1 VEIVPLVAAK
11 GSVGVT
17 TAALTLAAVW
27 PEGRGAPVVV
37 ECDPGGGDVA
47 ARFGLEVIPGVVS
60 LAAELERSGPAD
72 PTDSGDQVGGH
83 TQELPGGLR
92 VLVAPASP
100 EEMRLP
106 LERLAEDLPRLAL
119 GEVDLIV
126 DCGRLEASAMRQR
139 TAVLRLIQRCGL
151 MVVVLR
157 PELAA
162 LQHLNVWLPTLRSLD
177 VEVLALL
184 SGRGPYSPEEIAQTM
199 DLRVIGALP
208 HDRAAADVV
217 GGASG
222 SRPDRSALFRA
233 ARPAGVAIAAVLGRP
248 QSAPV
253 APTPLEEAVP

>member
-1 VEIVPLVAAK
+1 M
-11 GSVGVT
+11 
-17 TAALTLAAVW
+17 
-27 PEGRGAPVVV
+27 VV

-60 LAAELERSGPAD
+60 LAAELERFGPAG
-72 PTDSGDQVGGH
+72 PGDQVGGH

-92 VLVAPASP
+92 VLVAPTSP

-106 LERLAEDLPRLAL
+106 LDRLAEDLPRLAL

-151 MVVVLR
+151 MVVVVR

-177 VEVLALL
+177 VAILALL

-208 HDRAAADVV
+208 HDRAAAGNVSLALV
-217 GGASG
+217 PPG
-222 SRPDRSALFRA
+222 S
-233 ARPAGVAIAAVLGRP
+233 
-248 QSAPV
+248 
-253 APTPLEEAVP
+253 

>member
-1 VEIVPLVAAK
+1 MDIVPFVAVK

-27 PEGRGAPVVV
+27 PDGRGAPVVV

-60 LAAELERSGPAD
+60 LAAELERFGPAG
-72 PTDSGDQVGGH
+72 PGDQVGGR

-92 VLVAPASP
+92 VLVAPTSP

-151 MVVVLR
+151 MVVVVR

-184 SGRGPYSPEEIAQTM
+184 SGRGPYSPEEIAATM
-199 DLRVIGALP
+199 GLRVIGALP

-222 SRPDRSALFRA
+222 SRPDRSPLFRA
-233 ARPAGVAIAAVLGRP
+233 ARPAGAAIAAVLGRS

-253 APTPLEEAVP
+253 APTPLAEAVP

>member
-1 VEIVPLVAAK
+1 MDIVPFVAVK

-27 PEGRGAPVVV
+27 PDGRGAPVVV

-60 LAAELERSGPAD
+60 LAAELECFGPAG
-72 PTDSGDQVGGH
+72 PGDQVGGH

-92 VLVAPASP
+92 VLVAPTSP

-151 MVVVLR
+151 MVVVVR

-184 SGRGPYSPEEIAQTM
+184 SGRGPYSPEEIAATM
-199 DLRVIGALP
+199 GLRVIGALP

-222 SRPDRSALFRA
+222 SRPDRSPLFRA
-233 ARPAGVAIAAVLGRP
+233 ARPAGAAIAAVLGRS

-253 APTPLEEAVP
+253 APTPLAEAVP

>member
-1 VEIVPLVAAK
+1 MDIVPFVAVK

-27 PEGRGAPVVV
+27 PDGRGAPVVV

-60 LAAELERSGPAD
+60 LAAELERFGPAG
-72 PTDSGDQVGGH
+72 TGDQVGGH

-92 VLVAPASP
+92 VLVAPTSP

-151 MVVVLR
+151 MVVVVR

-184 SGRGPYSPEEIAQTM
+184 SGRGPYSPEEIAATM

-222 SRPDRSALFRA
+222 PRPDRSALFRA
-233 ARPAGVAIAAVLGRP
+233 ARPAGAAIAAVLGRSL
-248 QSAPV
+248 SAPV
-253 APTPLEEAVP
+253 APPPLEEAVP

>member
-1 VEIVPLVAAK
+1 MEIVPLVAAK

-60 LAAELERSGPAD
+60 LAAELERFGPAG
-72 PTDSGDQVGGH
+72 PGDQVGGH

-92 VLVAPASP
+92 VLVAPTSP

-126 DCGRLEASAMRQR
+126 DCGRLEAAAMRQR

-151 MVVVLR
+151 MVVVVR

-177 VEVLALL
+177 VAILALL
-184 SGRGPYSPEEIAQTM
+184 SGRGPYSAEEIAETM

-222 SRPDRSALFRA
+222 SRPDRSPLFRA
-233 ARPAGVAIAAVLGRP
+233 ARPAGAAIAAVLGRS
-248 QSAPV
+248 QSATLPP
-253 APTPLEEAVP
+253 APLEEAVP

>member
-1 VEIVPLVAAK
+1 MDIVPFVAVK

-60 LAAELERSGPAD
+60 LAAELERFGPAG
-72 PTDSGDQVGGH
+72 PGDQVGGH

-92 VLVAPASP
+92 VLVAPTSP

-126 DCGRLEASAMRQR
+126 DCGRLEAAAMRQR

-151 MVVVLR
+151 MVVVVR

-184 SGRGPYSPEEIAQTM
+184 SGRGPYSPEEIAATM
-199 DLRVIGALP
+199 GLRVIGALP
-208 HDRAAADVV
+208 HDRAAADVG

-222 SRPDRSALFRA
+222 SRPDRSPLFRA
-233 ARPAGVAIAAVLGRP
+233 ARPAGAAIAAVLGRSL
-248 QSAPV
+248 SAPV
-253 APTPLEEAVP
+253 APSPLEEAIP

>member
-1 VEIVPLVAAK
+1 VAIVPLVAAK
-11 GSVGVT
+11 GSAGVT

-27 PEGRGAPVVV
+27 PEGRGAPLVV

-47 ARFGLEVIPGVVS
+47 ARFGLGVIPGVVS

-72 PTDSGDQVGGH
+72 PADCGNQVGGH

-92 VLVAPASP
+92 ILVAPTSP

-106 LERLAEDLPRLAL
+106 LERLAEDLPRLAQAKA
-119 GEVDLIV
+119 DFMV
-126 DCGRLEASAMRQR
+126 DCGRLEASAMRQH

-151 MVVVLR
+151 VVVVVR

-177 VEVLALL
+177 VDVLALL
-184 SGRGPYSPEEIAQTM
+184 SGRGPYSPEEIGDTM

-208 HDRAAADVV
+208 HDPAAADVV

-233 ARPAGVAIAAVLGRP
+233 ARPAGAAIAAVLARS

>member
-1 VEIVPLVAAK
+1 MDIVPLLAAK
-11 GSVGVT
+11 GSMGVT

-27 PEGRGAPVVV
+27 PQRRGAPVVV

-72 PTDSGDQVGGH
+72 PAESGDQVGGH

-92 VLVAPASP
+92 VLVAPTSP

-106 LERLAEDLPRLAL
+106 LERLAEDLPRLAQAKA
-119 GEVDLIV
+119 DFMV

-139 TAVLRLIQRCGL
+139 TATLRLVQRCGL
-151 MVVVLR
+151 VVVVVR

-177 VEVLALL
+177 VAILALL

-199 DLRVIGALP
+199 DLRVIGTLP
-208 HDRAAADVV
+208 HDPAAAGVV

-233 ARPAGVAIAAVLGRP
+233 ARPAGAAIAAVLGRP
-248 QSAPV
+248 QSAPL
-253 APTPLEEAVP
+253 APAPLEEAVP

>member
-1 VEIVPLVAAK
+1 VDIVPLIAAK

-60 LAAELERSGPAD
+60 LAAELERSGPAG
-72 PTDSGDQVGGH
+72 PGEQVGGH

-92 VLVAPASP
+92 VLVAPTSP

-151 MVVVLR
+151 MVVVVR

-177 VEVLALL
+177 VAILALL
-184 SGRGPYSPEEIAQTM
+184 SGRGPYSAEEIGETM

-233 ARPAGVAIAAVLGRP
+233 ARPAGAAIAAVLGRS
-248 QSAPV
+248 QSATLPP
-253 APTPLEEAVP
+253 APLEEAVP

>member
-1 VEIVPLVAAK
+1 MDIVPFVAVK

-60 LAAELERSGPAD
+60 LAAELERSGPAG
-72 PTDSGDQVGGH
+72 PGEQVGGH

-92 VLVAPASP
+92 VLVAPTSP

-151 MVVVLR
+151 MVVVVR

-184 SGRGPYSPEEIAQTM
+184 SGRGPYSPEEIAATM
-199 DLRVIGALP
+199 GLRVIGALP

-222 SRPDRSALFRA
+222 SRPDRSPLFRA
-233 ARPAGVAIAAVLGRP
+233 ARPACAAIAGVLERSH
-248 QSAPV
+248 SAPV
-253 APTPLEEAVP
+253 ARTPLEEAVP

>member
-1 VEIVPLVAAK
+1 MDIVPFVAVK

-27 PEGRGAPVVV
+27 PDGRGAPVVV

-60 LAAELERSGPAD
+60 LAAELERFGPAG
-72 PTDSGDQVGGH
+72 TGDQVGGH

-92 VLVAPASP
+92 VLVAPTSP

-106 LERLAEDLPRLAL
+106 LDRLAEDLPRLAL

-151 MVVVLR
+151 MVVVVR

-184 SGRGPYSPEEIAQTM
+184 SGRGPYSPEEIAATM
-199 DLRVIGALP
+199 GLRVIGALP

-233 ARPAGVAIAAVLGRP
+233 ARPAGAAIAAVLGRSL
-248 QSAPV
+248 SAPV
-253 APTPLEEAVP
+253 APPPLEEAVP

>member
-1 VEIVPLVAAK
+1 MAIVPLVAAK

-17 TAALTLAAVW
+17 TTALTLAAVW
-27 PEGRGAPVVV
+27 PEGRGAPLVV

-47 ARFGLEVIPGVVS
+47 ARFGLGVIPGVVS

-72 PTDSGDQVGGH
+72 PADCGNQVGGH

-92 VLVAPASP
+92 ILVAPTSP

-106 LERLAEDLPRLAL
+106 LERLAEDLPRLAQAKA
-119 GEVDLIV
+119 DFMV
-126 DCGRLEASAMRQR
+126 DCGRLEASAMRQH

-151 MVVVLR
+151 VVVVVR

-177 VEVLALL
+177 VAILALL

-222 SRPDRSALFRA
+222 SRPDRSPLFRA
-233 ARPAGVAIAAVLGRP
+233 ARPAGAAIAAVLGRS

-253 APTPLEEAVP
+253 APTPLAEAVP

>member
-1 VEIVPLVAAK
+1 MDIVPFVAVK

-27 PEGRGAPVVV
+27 PDGRGAPVVV

-60 LAAELERSGPAD
+60 LAAELERFGPAG
-72 PTDSGDQVGGH
+72 PGDQVGGH

-92 VLVAPASP
+92 VLVAPTSP

-151 MVVVLR
+151 MVVVVR

-177 VEVLALL
+177 VAILALL

-233 ARPAGVAIAAVLGRP
+233 ARPAGAAIAAVLGRSL
-248 QSAPV
+248 SAPV
-253 APTPLEEAVP
+253 APSPLEEAIP

>member
-1 VEIVPLVAAK
+1 MDIVPLIAAK

-60 LAAELERSGPAD
+60 LAAELERFGPAG
-72 PTDSGDQVGGH
+72 PGDQVGGH

-92 VLVAPASP
+92 VLVAPTSP

-151 MVVVLR
+151 MVVVVR

-177 VEVLALL
+177 VAILALL

-233 ARPAGVAIAAVLGRP
+233 ARPAGAAIAAVLGRSL
-248 QSAPV
+248 SAPV
-253 APTPLEEAVP
+253 APPPLAAAVP

>member
-1 VEIVPLVAAK
+1 MDIVPLVAAK

-47 ARFGLEVIPGVVS
+47 ARFGLEVIPGMVS

-72 PTDSGDQVGGH
+72 PADSGDQVGGH

-92 VLVAPASP
+92 VLVAPTSP

-119 GEVDLIV
+119 GKVDLIV

-139 TAVLRLIQRCGL
+139 TAALRLIQRCGV
-151 MVVVLR
+151 MVVVVR

-162 LQHLNVWLPTLRSLD
+162 LQHLNVWLPTLRSLE
-177 VEVLALL
+177 VEVLTLL
-184 SGRGPYSPEEIAQTM
+184 SGRGPYSPEEIAETM

-208 HDRAAADVV
+208 HDPAAADVV

-222 SRPDRSALFRA
+222 SRPNRSALFRA
-233 ARPAGVAIAAVLGRP
+233 ARPAGAAIAAVLGRSH
-248 QSAPV
+248 SAPV

>member
-1 VEIVPLVAAK
+1 MDIVPLIAAK

-60 LAAELERSGPAD
+60 LAAELERSGPAG
-72 PTDSGDQVGGH
+72 PGEQVGGH

-92 VLVAPASP
+92 VLVAPTSP

-151 MVVVLR
+151 MVVVVR

-177 VEVLALL
+177 VAILALL
-184 SGRGPYSPEEIAQTM
+184 SGQGPYSVEEIAQTM

-233 ARPAGVAIAAVLGRP
+233 ARPAGAAIAAVLGRS
-248 QSAPV
+248 QSATLPP
-253 APTPLEEAVP
+253 APLEEAVP

>member
-1 VEIVPLVAAK
+1 MDIVPLIAAK

-60 LAAELERSGPAD
+60 LAAELERFGPAG
-72 PTDSGDQVGGH
+72 PGDQVGGH

-92 VLVAPASP
+92 VLVAPTSP

-151 MVVVLR
+151 MVVVVR

-162 LQHLNVWLPTLRSLD
+162 LQHLSVWLPTLRSLD
-177 VEVLALL
+177 VAILALL

-222 SRPDRSALFRA
+222 SRPDRSPLFRA
-233 ARPAGVAIAAVLGRP
+233 ARPAGAAIAAVLGRSL
-248 QSAPV
+248 SAPV
-253 APTPLEEAVP
+253 APPPLEEAVP

>member
-1 VEIVPLVAAK
+1 MAIVPLVAAK
-11 GSVGVT
+11 GSAGVT

-60 LAAELERSGPAD
+60 LAAELERFGPAG
-72 PTDSGDQVGGH
+72 TGDQVGGH

-92 VLVAPASP
+92 VLVAPTSP

-106 LERLAEDLPRLAL
+106 LDRLAEDLPRLAL

-151 MVVVLR
+151 MVVVVR

-184 SGRGPYSPEEIAQTM
+184 SGQGPYSSEEIAETM
-199 DLRVIGALP
+199 ALRVIGRLP
-208 HDRAAADVV
+208 HDPAAADVV
-217 GGASG
+217 CGASG

-233 ARPAGVAIAAVLGRP
+233 ARPASAAIAGVLGRSL
-248 QSAPV
+248 SAPV
-253 APTPLEEAVP
+253 PPTPLEEAVP

>member
-1 VEIVPLVAAK
+1 VDIVPLIAAK

-72 PTDSGDQVGGH
+72 PAGPGEQVGGH

-92 VLVAPASP
+92 VLVAPTSP

-126 DCGRLEASAMRQR
+126 DCGRLEAAAMRQR

-151 MVVVLR
+151 MVVVVR

-177 VEVLALL
+177 VAILALL
-184 SGRGPYSPEEIAQTM
+184 SGRGPYSAEEIAETM

-233 ARPAGVAIAAVLGRP
+233 ARPAGAAIAAVLGRS

>member
-1 VEIVPLVAAK
+1 
-11 GSVGVT
+11 
-17 TAALTLAAVW
+17 
-27 PEGRGAPVVV
+27 
-37 ECDPGGGDVA
+37 
-47 ARFGLEVIPGVVS
+47 
-60 LAAELERSGPAD
+60 
-72 PTDSGDQVGGH
+72 
-83 TQELPGGLR
+83 
-92 VLVAPASP
+92 
-100 EEMRLP
+100 MRLP
-106 LERLAEDLPRLAL
+106 LDRLAEDLPRLAL

-151 MVVVLR
+151 MVVVVR

-177 VEVLALL
+177 VAILALL

-233 ARPAGVAIAAVLGRP
+233 ARPAGAAIAAVLGRSL
-248 QSAPV
+248 SAPV
-253 APTPLEEAVP
+253 APPPLEEAVP

>member
-1 VEIVPLVAAK
+1 VDIVPFVAVK

-27 PEGRGAPVVV
+27 PDGRGAPVVV

-60 LAAELERSGPAD
+60 LAAELERFGPAG
-72 PTDSGDQVGGH
+72 PGDQVGGH

-92 VLVAPASP
+92 VLVAPTSP

-106 LERLAEDLPRLAL
+106 LERLAEDLPRLGL

-151 MVVVLR
+151 MVVVVR

-184 SGRGPYSPEEIAQTM
+184 SGRGPYSPEEIAATM
-199 DLRVIGALP
+199 GLRVIGALP

-222 SRPDRSALFRA
+222 SRPDRSPLFRA
-233 ARPAGVAIAAVLGRP
+233 ARPAGAAIAAVLGRS

-253 APTPLEEAVP
+253 APTPLAEAVP

>member
-1 VEIVPLVAAK
+1 MDIVPLVAAK

-27 PEGRGAPVVV
+27 PDGRGAPVVV

-60 LAAELERSGPAD
+60 LAAELERFGPAG
-72 PTDSGDQVGGH
+72 PGDQVGGH

-92 VLVAPASP
+92 VLVAPTSP

-106 LERLAEDLPRLAL
+106 LERLAEDLPRLAQAKA
-119 GEVDLIV
+119 DFMV
-126 DCGRLEASAMRQR
+126 DCGRLEASAMRQH

-151 MVVVLR
+151 VVVVVR

-199 DLRVIGALP
+199 DLRVIGTLP
-208 HDRAAADVV
+208 HDPAAAGVV

-233 ARPAGVAIAAVLGRP
+233 ARPASAAIAGVLVRSD
-248 QSAPV
+248 SAPV
-253 APTPLEEAVP
+253 APTPVAEEAVP

>member
-1 VEIVPLVAAK
+1 VDIVPFVAVK

-60 LAAELERSGPAD
+60 LAAELERSGPAG
-72 PTDSGDQVGGH
+72 PGEQVGGH

-92 VLVAPASP
+92 VLVAPTSP

-139 TAVLRLIQRCGL
+139 TAILRLIQRCGL
-151 MVVVLR
+151 MVVVVR

-177 VEVLALL
+177 VAILALL
-184 SGRGPYSPEEIAQTM
+184 SGRGPYSAEEIGETM

-208 HDRAAADVV
+208 HDRTAADVV

-233 ARPAGVAIAAVLGRP
+233 ARPAGAAIAAVLGRS
-248 QSAPV
+248 QSATLPP
-253 APTPLEEAVP
+253 APLEEAVP

>member
-1 VEIVPLVAAK
+1 M
-11 GSVGVT
+11 GVT

-27 PEGRGAPVVV
+27 PQRRGAPVVV

-72 PTDSGDQVGGH
+72 PAAAGDQVGGH

-92 VLVAPASP
+92 VLVAPTSP

-106 LERLAEDLPRLAL
+106 LDRLAEDLPRLAL

-126 DCGRLEASAMRQR
+126 DCGRLEAPAMRQR

-151 MVVVLR
+151 MVVVVR
-157 PELAA
+157 PELSA
-162 LQHLNVWLPTLRSLD
+162 LQHLNVWLPALRSLD

-184 SGRGPYSPEEIAQTM
+184 SGRGPYSPEEIASTM

-233 ARPAGVAIAAVLGRP
+233 ARPAAAAIAAVLGR
-248 QSAPV
+248 SLAAPV
-253 APTPLEEAVP
+253 APTALEEAVP

>member
-1 VEIVPLVAAK
+1 MAIVPLVAAK
-11 GSVGVT
+11 GSAGVT

-27 PEGRGAPVVV
+27 PEGRGAPLVV

-47 ARFGLEVIPGVVS
+47 ARFGLGVIPGVVS

-72 PTDSGDQVGGH
+72 PADCGNQVGGH

-92 VLVAPASP
+92 ILVAPTSP

-106 LERLAEDLPRLAL
+106 LERLAEDLPRLAQAKA
-119 GEVDLIV
+119 DFMV
-126 DCGRLEASAMRQR
+126 DCGRLEASAMRQH

-151 MVVVLR
+151 VVVVVR

-177 VEVLALL
+177 VDVLALL
-184 SGRGPYSPEEIAQTM
+184 SGRAPYSPEEIGDTM

-208 HDRAAADVV
+208 HDPAAADVV

-233 ARPAGVAIAAVLGRP
+233 ARPACAAIAAVLARS

>member
-1 VEIVPLVAAK
+1 
-11 GSVGVT
+11 
-17 TAALTLAAVW
+17 
-27 PEGRGAPVVV
+27 
-37 ECDPGGGDVA
+37 
-47 ARFGLEVIPGVVS
+47 LEVIPGVVS
-60 LAAELERSGPAD
+60 LAAELERSGPAG
-72 PTDSGDQVGGH
+72 PGEQVGGH

-92 VLVAPASP
+92 VLVAPTSP
-100 EEMRLP
+100 EELR
-106 LERLAEDLPRLAL
+106 RLAL

-151 MVVVLR
+151 MVVAVR

-177 VEVLALL
+177 VAILALL
-184 SGRGPYSPEEIAQTM
+184 SGRGPYSAEEIGETM

-222 SRPDRSALFRA
+222 SRPD
-233 ARPAGVAIAAVLGRP
+233 
-248 QSAPV
+248 
-253 APTPLEEAVP
+253 

>member
-1 VEIVPLVAAK
+1 MDIVPLLAAK
-11 GSVGVT
+11 GSMGVT

-27 PEGRGAPVVV
+27 PDGRGAPVVV

-72 PTDSGDQVGGH
+72 PLGPGDQVAGH

-92 VLVAPASP
+92 VLVAPTSP

-106 LERLAEDLPRLAL
+106 LDRLAEDLPRLAQAP
-119 GEVDLIV
+119 GDLIV

-139 TAVLRLIQRCGL
+139 TAVLRLVQRCGL
-151 MVVVLR
+151 VVVVVR

-177 VEVLALL
+177 VDVLALL
-184 SGRGPYSPEEIAQTM
+184 SGRGPYSPEEIGDTM
-199 DLRVIGALP
+199 DLRVIGSLP
-208 HDRAAADVV
+208 HDPAAAEVV

-233 ARPAGVAIAAVLGRP
+233 ARPACAAIVGVLGQT

-253 APTPLEEAVP
+253 APTPLAEAVP

>member
-1 VEIVPLVAAK
+1 MDIVPFVAVK

-27 PEGRGAPVVV
+27 PDGRGAPVVV

-60 LAAELERSGPAD
+60 LAAELERFGPAG
-72 PTDSGDQVGGH
+72 PGDQVGGH

-92 VLVAPASP
+92 VLVAPTSP

-151 MVVVLR
+151 MVVVVR

-184 SGRGPYSPEEIAQTM
+184 SGRGPYSPEEIAATM
-199 DLRVIGALP
+199 GLRVIGALP

-222 SRPDRSALFRA
+222 SRPDRSPLFRA
-233 ARPAGVAIAAVLGRP
+233 ARPAAATIAAVLGRS

-253 APTPLEEAVP
+253 APTPLAEAVP

>member
-1 VEIVPLVAAK
+1 MDIVPLIAAK

-60 LAAELERSGPAD
+60 LAAELERFGPAG
-72 PTDSGDQVGGH
+72 TGDQVGGH

-92 VLVAPASP
+92 VLVAPTSP

-151 MVVVLR
+151 MVVVVR

-177 VEVLALL
+177 VAILALL

-222 SRPDRSALFRA
+222 SRPDRSPLFRA
-233 ARPAGVAIAAVLGRP
+233 ARPAGAAIAAVLGRS
-248 QSAPV
+248 QSATLPP
-253 APTPLEEAVP
+253 APLEEAVP

>member
-1 VEIVPLVAAK
+1 MDIVPFVAVK

-60 LAAELERSGPAD
+60 LAAELERSGPAG
-72 PTDSGDQVGGH
+72 PGEQVDGH

-92 VLVAPASP
+92 VLVAPTSP

-106 LERLAEDLPRLAL
+106 LDRLAEDLPRLAL

-151 MVVVLR
+151 MVVVVR

-184 SGRGPYSPEEIAQTM
+184 SGRGPYSPEEIAATM
-199 DLRVIGALP
+199 GLRVIGALP

-222 SRPDRSALFRA
+222 SRPDRSPLFRA
-233 ARPAGVAIAAVLGRP
+233 ARPAGAAIAAVLGRS

-253 APTPLEEAVP
+253 ARAPLDEAVP

>member
-1 VEIVPLVAAK
+1 
-11 GSVGVT
+11 VGVT

-27 PEGRGAPVVV
+27 PDGRGAPVVV

-60 LAAELERSGPAD
+60 LAAELERSGPAG
-72 PTDSGDQVGGH
+72 PGEQVGGH

-92 VLVAPASP
+92 VLVAPTSP

-151 MVVVLR
+151 MVVVVR

-177 VEVLALL
+177 VAILALL

-217 GGASG
+217 GGAG
-222 SRPDRSALFRA
+222 GPRPDRSALFRA
-233 ARPAGVAIAAVLGRP
+233 ARPAGAAIAAVLGRS

-253 APTPLEEAVP
+253 ARAPLAEAVP